1 MRTAS
6 KCLSRT
12 IAIANVVKNA
22 IAIAALFALHGCA
35 AGPHLGGA
43 QHVTIT
49 ERGTDR
55 NEPSAYMC
63 QGFDLSQAE
72 ATRFLQRALIV
83 TRYELHDRYN
93 FLPCFV
99 RGTAEFDGKPA
110 SWEIRAGGTGT
121 ITFWSEFT
129 FLVVDETQRDH
140 DE

>member
-1 MRTAS
+1 M
-6 KCLSRT
+6 
-12 IAIANVVKNA
+12 AIASIVKNA
-22 IAIAALFALHGCA
+22 IPIAALCALQACA
-35 AGPHLGGA
+35 AGPYLGKA

-55 NEPSAYMC
+55 NEPSASIC
-63 QGFDLSQAE
+63 QRFDLSQAE

-83 TRYELHDRYN
+83 TRYELHDSYN

-99 RGTAEFDGKPA
+99 RGTAEFNGRPA

-129 FLVVDETQRDH
+129 FLVVDETQRDRV
-140 DE
+140 E